1 MRGKVKMNN
10 LKAKTSHLKIK
21 EIEQADALFYIAAK
35 KYPDLK
41 HEEAVE
47 GAIEHFTNFRM
58 FMREYFILR
67 GNEKD
72 YKGKYLEAYHKNPKW
87 WVGIYDGNKIV
98 GTEYFTFRTTR
109 MFSGFLFADS
119 REIAQELI
127 TQLYE
132 KAIETVPKLD
142 IIESLHFTNVDEYD
156 ISYREET
163 GYRAWSWIDDKDV
176 KGNDCRISFL
186 KKVRSEWEEQK
197 EDGKE

>member
-1 MRGKVKMNN
+1 MNN

-21 EIEQADALFYIAAK
+21 EIEQADALFYVAAHK
-35 KYPDLK
+35 FPDLE
-41 HEEAVE
+41 HEESVQ
-47 GAIEHFTNFRM
+47 GAIEHFKNFRM

-72 YKGKYLEAYHKNPKW
+72 FKGKYLEGFFKNPKW
-87 WVGIYDGNKIV
+87 WVGIYDGNKLV
-98 GTEYFTFRTTR
+98 GTEYFTFRDKR

-132 KAIETVPKLD
+132 KAKKTVPELD
-142 IIESLHFTNVDEYD
+142 VIECLHFTNVDEYD

-163 GYRAWSWIDDKDV
+163 GYRAWAWLDEKTV
-176 KGNDCRISFL
+176 QGGDCRISFM
-186 KKVRSEWEEQK
+186 KKVRSEWEENN
-197 EDGKE
+197 ERT